1 MRSAASRRQPF
12 QFAAPSPGHPCESQ
26 RLHSQ
31 FPDTLGICLGGFMS
45 SLRLYALGA
54 ALGLALSIGGP
65 PTKGYAYTAEE
76 EQACTP
82 DAMRLCGAYI
92 PDVDRITACMIQ
104 NRSQLSPEC
113 GRFFRQEPAPGEA
126 AAARPARKP
135 IEHQAGGCEKA
146 ESQEETE
153 ADHDLIADLPAHAP
167 DSFCSR
173 AARGAPRDLQRSLR
187 LRALCDSKA
196 SLFAFL
202 QFGSAP
208 PRFVFRESLR

>member
-1 MRSAASRRQPF
+1 
-12 QFAAPSPGHPCESQ
+12 
-26 RLHSQ
+26 
-31 FPDTLGICLGGFMS
+31 MS

-54 ALGLALSIGGP
+54 ALGLALSIGVP

-113 GRFFRQEPAPGEA
+113 GRFFRQEPAPSEA

-135 IEHQAGGCEKA
+135 TSIKPAVAKKPKA
-146 ESQEETE
+146 RKKPKPT
-153 ADHDLIADLPAHAP
+153 AT
-167 DSFCSR
+167 
-173 AARGAPRDLQRSLR
+173 
-187 LRALCDSKA
+187 
-196 SLFAFL
+196 
-202 QFGSAP
+202 
-208 PRFVFRESLR
+208 

>member
-1 MRSAASRRQPF
+1 
-12 QFAAPSPGHPCESQ
+12 
-26 RLHSQ
+26 
-31 FPDTLGICLGGFMS
+31 MS

-82 DAMRLCGAYI
+82 DAMRLCGAYV

-135 IEHQAGGCEKA
+135 VNIKPAVAKKPKA
-146 ESQEETE
+146 RKKPKPT
-153 ADHDLIADLPAHAP
+153 AT
-167 DSFCSR
+167 
-173 AARGAPRDLQRSLR
+173 
-187 LRALCDSKA
+187 
-196 SLFAFL
+196 
-202 QFGSAP
+202 
-208 PRFVFRESLR
+208 